1 MRKYSSHILLFL
13 TMLVVI
19 FMLKGEDVSAAST
32 VKLNKTS
39 KTMDLGTTYTLKLTG
54 TKSKIKWSSSNKS
67 IVSVNSSGLITAK
80 SVGNA
85 SITAKVG
92 KKKYKCEVNVI
103 DPYADSIPL
112 STAKQQSVTMVAH
125 RGMSSVA
132 PENTIPAIEMACIYG
147 YNVIEFDVRQ
157 TVDGKF
163 IVLHDAKVDKMTNGE
178 GRISQMTLEEIQN
191 LKIDNGKGISR
202 YKNLKI
208 PTLEEVL
215 NCCKKYGAIP
225 LIDMKS
231 VSDTDKLLKIV
242 KKYGFSSKGMITG
255 SDIKLLSNIKKKN
268 KKISIYL
275 IGNTDAATTI
285 NTAKKYKFSGV
296 NLKYST
302 VNETIKTYTNQK
314 DISVMIWDVDSVD
327 RFNICSSYSPNFI
340 LTDGIIK

>member
-1 MRKYSSHILLFL
+1 MKKYSCHLLLFL
-13 TMLVVI
+13 TVVVMI
-19 FMLKGEDVSAAST
+19 FMLSSEEVSAAST
-32 VKLNKTS
+32 VKINKTS

-112 STAKQQSVTMVAH
+112 SAAKQQSVTMVAH

-147 YNVIEFDVRQ
+147 YKVIEFDVRQ
-157 TVDGKF
+157 TIDGKF
-163 IVLHDAKVDKMTNGE
+163 VVLHDAKVDKMTNGE
-178 GRISQMTLEEIQN
+178 GKISQMTLEEIQN

-225 LIDMKS
+225 LIDIKS
-231 VSDTDKLLKIV
+231 VTDINSFLKTV
-242 KKYGFSSKGMITG
+242 KKYGFYNKGIITSSN
-255 SDIKLLSNIKKKN
+255 SNVLSELRKKN
-268 KKISIYL
+268 KKIAIYL
-275 IGNTDAATTI
+275 IGDVDASSTI
-285 NTAKKYKFSGV
+285 NIAKKYKLTGV

-302 VNETIKTYTNQK
+302 LNDAAISYATQTQ
-314 DISVMIWDVDSVD
+314 ISVMIWDVNSSD
-327 RFNICSSYSPNFI
+327 RFTESCKY
-340 LTDGIIK
+340 